1 MKFAAAL
8 IALST
13 VASAAFYP
21 RTVGQDLCCAANVE
35 RAKAGLP
42 LYKWAPSLDQI
53 AQHHSEHMRGKGEI
67 NHEETPG
74 TSTFDLAGRLRT
86 VNYVFSTAGE
96 NIANGYESLDAT
108 QKAWV
113 ESKGHYANIMSK
125 SFTVCGG
132 GSANPGLYMTVDF
145 ASPMDEADEAKYYNL
160 SCSGNKSNGANSVG
174 STPVPHTP
182 QPAPSSAAPT
192 KPAPTK
198 PAPTKPAATKPAPTN
213 PAATSAPSQSP
224 VPSPPAP
231 VTPAPTPMPA
241 PAPGKCK
248 RMPKGSIAAGKCKP
262 CKKCA
267 SSPLR
272 R

>member
-8 IALST
+8 VALST

-21 RTVGQDLCCAANVE
+21 RTVGQDLCCAANVA
-35 RAKAGLP
+35 RAQAGLP

-53 AQHHSEHMRGKGEI
+53 AQHHSEYMRGKDAI
-67 NHEETPG
+67 DHEETPG
-74 TSTFDLAGRLRT
+74 TTTFDLAGRLRT

-96 NIANGYESLDAT
+96 NIANGYDSLDST
-108 QKAWV
+108 QKAWMA
-113 ESKGHYANIMSK
+113 SPGHKANILSK

-132 GSANPGLYMTVDF
+132 GSANPGLFMTVDF
-145 ASPMDEADEAKYYNL
+145 ASPMDEADESKYYNL
-160 SCSGNKSNGANSVG
+160 SCAGSTSNGANSVG

-182 QPAPSSAAPT
+182 QPATSSAAPS

-198 PAPTKPAATKPAPTN
+198 PASSKLPV
-213 PAATSAPSQSP
+213 ATSAPTP
-224 VPSPPAP
+224 TPAPSPPAP
-231 VTPAPTPMPA
+231 VKPVTPVKPVVPVVPA

-248 RMPKGSIAAGKCKP
+248 RMPKGSIAAGKCKA

>member
-8 IALST
+8 VALST

-21 RTVGQDLCCAANVE
+21 RTVGQDLCCAANVA
-35 RAKAGLP
+35 RAQAGLP

-53 AQHHSEHMRGKGEI
+53 AQHHSQYMRGKDAI
-67 NHEETPG
+67 DHEETPG
-74 TSTFDLAGRLRT
+74 TTTFDLAGRLKT

-108 QKAWV
+108 QTAWMN
-113 ESKGHYANIMSK
+113 SPGHKANILSK

-132 GSANPGLYMTVDF
+132 GSANPGLFMTVDF

-160 SCSGNKSNGANSVG
+160 SCSGNTSNGANSVG

-182 QPAPSSAAPT
+182 QPATSSAAPT
-192 KPAPTK
+192 KPTVTK
-198 PAPTKPAATKPAPTN
+198 PASSKVPV
-213 PAATSAPSQSP
+213 ATSAPTQSP
-224 VPSPPAP
+224 APSPVVPAPTP
-231 VTPAPTPMPA
+231 VTPAPAPA